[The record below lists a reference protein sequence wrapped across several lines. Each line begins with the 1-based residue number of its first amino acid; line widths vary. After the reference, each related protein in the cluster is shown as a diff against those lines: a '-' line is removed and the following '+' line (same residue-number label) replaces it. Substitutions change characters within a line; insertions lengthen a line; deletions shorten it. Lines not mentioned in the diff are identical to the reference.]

1 MDFQTQSIYQQSSNT
16 SNNQQ
21 MTTTYNGNAFDYIKT
36 DKNEEGQ
43 YECATCEQ
51 PFGDQGEVCWADV
64 GEFNYKDGKPL
75 CGYCCDEMR
84 REDDDEDDCDWFCE
98 GVCGKGFY
106 YNDDHHEED
115 DEGITNFWWAW
126 LWLRRE
132 GRTLLRNRR
141 KWQLSLLKRR
151 GGSVPENG
159 DCEVIP
165 RQRVITPRPSNISG
179 TGKVGDLPFFC
190 CATWN
195 FPHLLKVSPNE
206 EVLIT
211 HTPKPHPFID

>member
-1 MDFQTQSIYQQSSNT
+1 MRTFIMILAIQLFSKKIEMDFQTQSIHQRTSNT
-16 SNNQQ
+16 SNNQE

-75 CGYCCDEMR
+75 CGSCCDEMR

-115 DEGITNFWWAW
+115 DEGITNFWCCECYA
-126 LWLRRE
+126 
-132 GRTLLRNRR
+132 
-141 KWQLSLLKRR
+141 KRR
-151 GGSVPENG
+151 GRGCG
-159 DCEVIP
+159 CEEKDELCSAIDA
-165 RQRVITPRPSNISG
+165 SG
-179 TGKVGDLPFFC
+179 NCLF
-190 CATWN
+190 
-195 FPHLLKVSPNE
+195 
-206 EVLIT
+206 
-211 HTPKPHPFID
+211 